1 MLNWRIPVKIEDA
14 ELGGIAAVYEDL
26 RRLARV
32 YLRTGD
38 AHTLQPTALVHEAY
52 LKLVDADPDRW
63 QSREHFIHAAG
74 RAMRQI
80 LVDHAR
86 RKLAAKRQNDL
97 PFSEAGPE
105 MQERMAT
112 LIHVEDALAHLE
124 QLDPQLVQ
132 IVELRFFVGCSSQE
146 TADLLQLPER
156 TVRHRWGIAKAFL
169 AEKLK
174 STGNSSSVCE

>member
-1 MLNWRIPVKIEDA
+1 
-14 ELGGIAAVYEDL
+14 
-26 RRLARV
+26 
-32 YLRTGD
+32 
-38 AHTLQPTALVHEAY
+38 
-52 LKLVDADPDRW
+52 
-63 QSREHFIHAAG
+63 
-74 RAMRQI
+74 
-80 LVDHAR
+80 
-86 RKLAAKRQNDL
+86 
-97 PFSEAGPE
+97 

-169 AEKLK
+169 TEKLK